1 MECIVKLPSGINPEQ
16 LHYRTVTKHFLIVD
30 DKQQNA
36 AVASDSKVDKSQN
49 EASGDYFPQVFE
61 LPVAPGVDESNHTRN
76 KDGSLVVRV
85 PIGR

>member
-1 MECIVKLPSGINPEQ
+1 MII
-16 LHYRTVTKHFLIVD
+16 D

-36 AVASDSKVDKSQN
+36 AVAPDSKVDKSQN

-61 LPVAPGVDESNHTRN
+61 LPVAPGVDELRHTRN
-76 KDGSLVVRV
+76 EDGALVVRV